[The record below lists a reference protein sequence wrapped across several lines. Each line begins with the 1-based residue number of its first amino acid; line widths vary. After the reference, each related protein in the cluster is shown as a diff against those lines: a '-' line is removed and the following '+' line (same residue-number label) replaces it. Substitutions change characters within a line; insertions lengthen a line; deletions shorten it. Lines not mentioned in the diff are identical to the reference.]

1 MLKIAFFCILEEK
14 SKTYFLHPVFCPGR
28 RFPGTDRQIHFPA
41 RCWSD
46 PTRWSNDRNIVSIHV
61 LVVDIDMDA
70 LQGSFERPWTCSNTG
85 TVISSAPGAPR
96 PARAISASDRAR
108 AAISSAL
115 AAPRQARA
123 AIWSPDVPEQSS
135 RCNLSAP
142 AAPKQ
147 ARAEISSAAAFY
159 AQVTFQELTK

>member
-1 MLKIAFFCILEEK
+1 MAFFLHFGRK
-14 SKTYFLHPVFCPGR
+14 SKTHFLHPVFCPGR

-123 AIWSPDVPEQSS
+123 AIWSPYEQVS
-135 RCNLSAP
+135 RCNLNTP
-142 AAPKQ
+142 ATPEQ
-147 ARAEISSAAAFY
+147 ARAATSSAAAFY
-159 AQVTFQELTK
+159 AQVIVQELTK